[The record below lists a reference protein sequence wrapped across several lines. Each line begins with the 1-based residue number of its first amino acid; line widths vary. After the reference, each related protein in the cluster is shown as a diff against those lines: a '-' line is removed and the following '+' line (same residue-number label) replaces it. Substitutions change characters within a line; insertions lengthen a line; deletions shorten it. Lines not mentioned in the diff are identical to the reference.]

1 MTRAAPVER
10 LATNTRPRRL
20 GEWSGLDP
28 ALLLEGQQHVLE
40 LVAGGAPLVQT
51 LTAIAQF
58 SEAVIP
64 GMLASILIHDPEQ
77 DALRKGGFGRLPAS
91 FGDAVDGMKPGP
103 GMGSC
108 GTAAFRRERVVSVDV
123 RIDPLWDALRSF
135 AAEHGIVSAWSTP
148 LLDARGELLGV
159 FGMYHGVA
167 REPLAEELAMAD
179 HFSSLASIAIE
190 RHMADMS
197 RERQATSDVLTGLA
211 NRQRLQDVAAAMKGD
226 PAWSGR
232 VCTLIMLDCDH
243 FKLHND
249 TLGQL
254 ASDRLLRL
262 AAQRIRERL
271 GAVPLLARFEGDQF
285 VAILDDR
292 NGAAQRRAEGL
303 LRGFAEP
310 IMLDDAPVSLTLS
323 GGIVEWEPASTSLD
337 DAIFQAVEAV
347 EVAKR
352 LGRDRVVVFGD
363 SERAQLSGRREVA
376 RVLRE
381 ALDEDRVQPWLQ
393 PIVRLSNFEPVG
405 FEVLARLRG
414 PQASGISPTV
424 FVPIAEESSLID
436 RLGLSVLRFSMRTL
450 AEHGARMGR
459 LTLSVNVSTRQL
471 MREGLADQ
479 AAAMAREHG
488 VDPFRVILEITESH
502 WLDVDGPARSNIEAF
517 RQHGFRL
524 ALDDFGVGYASLKR
538 LQRIP
543 FDHLKIDRSF
553 TGELLRGSRG
563 RAVCEAALA
572 MAKACEIPVTA
583 EGVEQPDQA
592 ELLRELG
599 YGFGQG
605 YLWARPMPVEQAM
618 AWLDR

>member
-1 MTRAAPVER
+1 MTRAAPMER
-10 LATNTRPRRL
+10 LAANVRPRRL

-64 GMLASILIHDPEQ
+64 GMLASILIYDPEL
-77 DALRKGGFGRLPAS
+77 DALHRGGVGRLPAS
-91 FGDAVDGMKPGP
+91 FSDAVDGMKPGP
-103 GMGSC
+103 CVGSC

-123 RIDPLWDALRSF
+123 RTDPLWLDLRSS
-135 AAEHGIVSAWSTP
+135 AAGHGVLSAWSTP
-148 LLDARGELLGV
+148 LLDARGGLLGV

-167 REPLAEELAMAD
+167 REPLPEELAMAD

-190 RHMADMS
+190 RHMADMA

-211 NRQRLQDVAAAMKGD
+211 NRQRLQDVAAAMKDD
-226 PAWSGR
+226 PAWRGR
-232 VCTLIMLDCDH
+232 VCTLVMLDCDH

-262 AAQRIRERL
+262 AAQRLRERL
-271 GAVPLLARFEGDQF
+271 GTVPLVARFEGDQF
-285 VAILDDR
+285 VAILDER
-292 NGAAQRRAEGL
+292 NGAAQLRAEEL

-310 IMLDDAPVSLTLS
+310 IQLDDAPVSLTLS
-323 GGIVEWEPASTSLD
+323 AGIVEWEPTSTSLD

-363 SERAQLSGRREVA
+363 SERAQLTGRREVA
-376 RVLRE
+376 RMLRE
-381 ALDEDRVQPWLQ
+381 AIDEDRVQPWLQ
-393 PIVRLSNFEPVG
+393 PIVRLSTFEPVG

-436 RLGLSVLRFSMRTL
+436 RLGLSVMRFSMRTL
-450 AEHGARMGR
+450 AEHGERMGR
-459 LTLSVNVSTRQL
+459 LTLSVNVSIRQL

-479 AAAMAREHG
+479 AAALAREHG
-488 VDPFRVILEITESH
+488 VDPYRVILEITESH

-517 RQHGFRL
+517 RHHGFRL

-583 EGVEQPDQA
+583 EGVEEADQA

-605 YLWARPMPVEQAM
+605 YLWAKPMPVEQAM